1 MTGGVVKNNCQICC
15 ISCIL
20 CCMNIGDSGNDTPMT
35 DAKAG
40 LREFEKVS
48 SKGWSEGVPL
58 GELLSRVNQVA
69 AKLLPVGDTVD
80 SRISQ
85 TLVPRTFRHYQTLGC
100 VDAPEKRGRNASYGH
115 RHFLQALLV
124 RRLLADGVPA
134 RRMQELVSGSGDEL
148 KRMILGGV
156 EMVMRTGGGV
166 EAEARP
172 NLYQQTLRACAEN
185 SVSGSGWLRVALGE
199 GIELHVSDKRP
210 KMTPEQ
216 RRQMLRRIEELVKEL
231 YG

>member
-1 MTGGVVKNNCQICC
+1 
-15 ISCIL
+15 
-20 CCMNIGDSGNDTPMT
+20 MT
-35 DAKAG
+35 DAKVG

-69 AKLLPVGDTVD
+69 AKLLPVGESVD

-85 TLVPRTFRHYQTLGC
+85 TLVPRTFRHYQTRGC
-100 VDAPEKRGRNASYGH
+100 IDVPEKRGRNASYGH

-156 EMVMRTGGGV
+156 EMVMRPGGGG
-166 EAEARP
+166 EAAARP
-172 NLYQQTLRACAEN
+172 NRYQETLRACAEN
-185 SVSGSGWLRVALGE
+185 SVSGWLRVALGE
-199 GIELHVSDKRP
+199 GIELHLSDKRP
-210 KMTPEQ
+210 KMTADQ
-216 RRQMLRRIEELVKEL
+216 QRQMLKRIEELVNAI
-231 YG
+231 YAGGGVNVG